1 MRVSLYV
8 VVGGFALLTGC
19 QTLDNHEVT
28 KPEAETVATENTVP
42 QYYLASPA
50 ESAQIT
56 DVWERIRQGMQLP
69 IPDQKLVNQYRDWYI
84 KNPKHLEIISERAA
98 PYMYMIVEELE
109 KRHLPIE
116 IALLPIIESAFDP
129 SASSASAASGLWQFT
144 TPMANHFGLEMNW
157 WYDGRRDVPASTV
170 AALDML
176 EYLYQKTNNNWLYAF
191 AAYNSG
197 ESRVL
202 NAIKRNEEKGLETDF
217 WSLNLPKETERYVPQ
232 LLALAEVI
240 KHADEYGISLAP
252 IENSPS
258 IEVVDIDSQIDL
270 AMAAGLANMTTL
282 ELQKLNPG
290 YNRWATSPLGPH
302 TLVLPI
308 DKSEEFKKALA
319 ETESEARVSWLRY
332 TIKPGDSIGVIAKNH
347 HTTIAAIRAA
357 NGMKNNTIVAGRH
370 LIIPVSADDKQL
382 YAISTSQKL
391 PKKTRAVTEGPQLT
405 YKVQSGDT
413 LWEIAR
419 HHKVSVKQLTA
430 WNHLS
435 KDSKLHAGQQLTI
448 IASQAPVAAEQIR
461 TVSYK
466 VKSGDSLARIAS
478 KFNVTV
484 AELLEWNSLTPS
496 QYIQPGQVLKLVV
509 DESKLSA

>member
-1 MRVSLYV
+1 MRVSLYIIA
-8 VVGGFALLTGC
+8 GGFALLAGC
-19 QTLDNHEVT
+19 QTLDNNDTNQT
-28 KPEAETVATENTVP
+28 KIEAVNTQTIVPE
-42 QYYLASPA
+42 YYLTTEAP
-50 ESAQIT
+50 SAQIT

-84 KNPKHLEIISERAA
+84 KNPQHLAIISERAA
-98 PYMYMIVEELE
+98 PYMYLIVEELE

-129 SASSASAASGLWQFT
+129 SASSTGAASGLWQFT
-144 TPMANHFGLEMNW
+144 TPMASHFGLEMNW
-157 WYDGRRDVPASTV
+157 WYDGRRDVPASTT

-176 EYLYQKTNNNWLYAF
+176 EYLYSKTNNNWLYAI

-202 NAIKRNEEKGLETDF
+202 NAIKHNEKKGLQTDF
-217 WSLNLPKETERYVPQ
+217 WSLDLPRETEQYVPR

-252 IENSPS
+252 IGNNPS

-270 AMAAGLANMTTL
+270 AMAAGFANMTTL

-319 ETESEARVSWLRY
+319 ETESEDRISWLRY
-332 TIKPGDSIGVIAKNH
+332 TIKSGDSIGNIAKQH

-357 NGMKNNTIVAGRH
+357 NGMKSNTIVTGKH
-370 LIIPVSADDKQL
+370 LIIPVDAQDKQL
-382 YAISTSQKL
+382 YALSTQQQL
-391 PKKTRAVTEGPQLT
+391 PKKSRNATTSTSIT
-405 YKVQSGDT
+405 YQVKSGDT
-413 LWEIAR
+413 LGEIAEA
-419 HHKVSVKQLTA
+419 HKVTVKQLSTWNKLAQKNKLQNGQKLMIFTPSDSQQTA
-430 WNHLS
+430 
-435 KDSKLHAGQQLTI
+435 
-448 IASQAPVAAEQIR
+448 QIR

-466 VKSGDSLARIAS
+466 VKTGDSLVRIAN
-478 KFNVTV
+478 KFNVSV
-484 AELLEWNSLTPS
+484 AELLEWNSLAQS
-496 QYIQPGQVLKLVV
+496 QYLQPGQVIKLVV

>member
-8 VVGGFALLTGC
+8 VAGGFALLAGC
-19 QTLDNHEVT
+19 QTFEPPMVNQQ
-28 KPEAETVATENTVP
+28 EAETVKTENTVP
-42 QYYLASPA
+42 QYYLATEP

-69 IPDQKLVNQYRDWYI
+69 IPDQKLIDHYRDWYI
-84 KNPKHLEIISERAA
+84 KNPKHLEVISERAA
-98 PYMYMIVEELE
+98 PYMYLIVEELE

-157 WYDGRRDVPASTV
+157 WYDGRRDVPASTI

-176 EYLYQKTNNNWLYAF
+176 EYLYEKTNNNWLYAI

-197 ESRVL
+197 ESRIL
-202 NAIKRNEEKGLETDF
+202 NAIKSNEQKGKKTDF
-217 WSLNLPKETERYVPQ
+217 WSLDLPKETERYVPQ

-240 KHADEYGISLAP
+240 KNADEYGISLAP
-252 IENSPS
+252 IDNSPT

-270 AMAAGLANMTTL
+270 AMAAGLANMTTNDL
-282 ELQKLNPG
+282 KKLNPG
-290 YNRWATSPLGPH
+290 YNHWATSPMGPH

-319 ETESEARVSWLRY
+319 ETETDARVSWLRY
-332 TIKPGDSIGVIAKNH
+332 TIKSGDSIGAIAKKH
-347 HTTIAAIRAA
+347 HTSINAIRAA
-357 NGMKNNTIVAGRH
+357 NGMKNNKIVAGRH
-370 LIIPVSADDKQL
+370 LIIPVSAEDKQL
-382 YAISTSQKL
+382 YAMSSSQTL
-391 PKKTRAVTEGPQLT
+391 PKKARSSSSGSKLT
-405 YKVQSGDT
+405 YNVKSGDT
-413 LWEIAR
+413 LSEIAQM
-419 HHKVSVKQLTA
+419 HQVTVKQLMA
-430 WNHLS
+430 WNQLKGS
-435 KDSKLHAGQQLTI
+435 NLRLGQQLTI
-448 IASQAPVAAEQIR
+448 VAPNEQTVSDKIR

-466 VKSGDSLARIAS
+466 VKSGDSLARIAN

-484 AELLEWNSLTPS
+484 AELLEWNSLSAS
-496 QYIQPGQVLKLVV
+496 QFIQPGQVLKLVV
-509 DESKLSA
+509 DESNLNA

>member
-19 QTLDNHEVT
+19 QTLDNPQVP
-28 KPEAETVATENTVP
+28 KPEAETVTTENTVP
-42 QYYLASPA
+42 QYYLATEP

-69 IPDQKLVNQYRDWYI
+69 IPDKKLVNYYRDWYI
-84 KNPKHLEIISERAA
+84 NNPKHLELISERAA
-98 PYMYMIVEELE
+98 PYMYLIVEELE
-109 KRHLPIE
+109 KRHLPI
-116 IALLPIIESAFDP
+116 A
-129 SASSASAASGLWQFT
+129 
-144 TPMANHFGLEMNW
+144 PMASHFGLEMNW
-157 WYDGRRDVPASTV
+157 WYDGRRDVPASTT

-176 EYLYQKTNNNWLYAF
+176 EYLYDKTNNNWLYAI

-202 NAIKRNEEKGLETDF
+202 NAIKRNEDKGLKTDF
-217 WSLNLPKETERYVPQ
+217 WSLDLPKETKRYVPQ

-240 KHADEYGISLAP
+240 KHADEYGITLAP
-252 IENSPS
+252 IDNSPS

-270 AMAAGLANMTTL
+270 AMAAGLANMTTN
-282 ELQKLNPG
+282 ELLKLNPG
-290 YNRWATSPLGPH
+290 YNRWATSPMGPH

-332 TIKPGDSIGVIAKNH
+332 TIKPGDSLGSIAEKH
-347 HTTIAAIRAA
+347 HTSINAIRAA
-357 NGMKNNTIVAGRH
+357 NGMKNNNIIAGRP

-382 YAISTSQKL
+382 YALSTSQKL
-391 PKKTRAVTEGPQLT
+391 PKKAAVAASGNKLT
-405 YKVQSGDT
+405 YKVKSGDS
-413 LWEIAR
+413 LWQIAQA
-419 HHKVSVKQLTA
+419 HNVSVKQLMT

-435 KDSKLHAGQQLTI
+435 KDSKLQSGQQLTI
-448 IASQAPVAAEQIR
+448 VAPQEKHDNEQIR

-466 VKSGDSLARIAS
+466 VKAGDSLARIAN
-478 KFNVTV
+478 KFKVTV
-484 AELLEWNSLTPS
+484 PELREWNGLTAS

-509 DESKLSA
+509 DESNLNT

>member
-19 QTLDNHEVT
+19 QTLDNHGVNQTVNQTEV
-28 KPEAETVATENTVP
+28 EAVTTENTVP
-42 QYYLASPA
+42 EYYLATEAP
-50 ESAQIT
+50 SAQIT

-69 IPDQKLVNQYRDWYI
+69 VPDQKLVNQYRDWYI
-84 KNPKHLEIISERAA
+84 KNPQHLAIISERAA
-98 PYMYMIVEELE
+98 PYMYLIVEELE

-144 TPMANHFGLEMNW
+144 TPMASHFGLEMNW
-157 WYDGRRDVPASTV
+157 WYDGRRDVPASTT
-170 AALDML
+170 AALDLL
-176 EYLYQKTNNNWLYAF
+176 EYLYDKTNNNWLYAI

-202 NAIKRNEEKGLETDF
+202 NAIKRNEKKGLKTDF
-217 WSLNLPKETERYVPQ
+217 WSLDLPSETERYVPQ

-240 KHADEYGISLAP
+240 KHADEYGITLAP
-252 IENSPS
+252 ISNNPS

-319 ETESEARVSWLRY
+319 ETETEDRISWLRY
-332 TIKPGDSIGVIAKNH
+332 TIKSGDSIGKIAKQH
-347 HTTIAAIRAA
+347 HTTINAIRAA
-357 NGMKNNTIVAGRH
+357 NGMKTI
-370 LIIPVSADDKQL
+370 P
-382 YAISTSQKL
+382 
-391 PKKTRAVTEGPQLT
+391 
-405 YKVQSGDT
+405 
-413 LWEIAR
+413 
-419 HHKVSVKQLTA
+419 
-430 WNHLS
+430 
-435 KDSKLHAGQQLTI
+435 
-448 IASQAPVAAEQIR
+448 
-461 TVSYK
+461 
-466 VKSGDSLARIAS
+466 
-478 KFNVTV
+478 
-484 AELLEWNSLTPS
+484 
-496 QYIQPGQVLKLVV
+496 
-509 DESKLSA
+509 

>member
-19 QTLDNHEVT
+19 QTLDNPQVP
-28 KPEAETVATENTVP
+28 KPEAETVTTENTVP
-42 QYYLASPA
+42 QYYLATEP

-69 IPDQKLVNQYRDWYI
+69 IPDKKLVNYYRDWYI
-84 KNPKHLEIISERAA
+84 NNPKHLELISERAA
-98 PYMYMIVEELE
+98 PYMYLIVEELE

-129 SASSASAASGLWQFT
+129 SASSTSAASGLWQFT
-144 TPMANHFGLEMNW
+144 TPMASHFGLEMNW
-157 WYDGRRDVPASTV
+157 WYDGRRDVPASTT

-176 EYLYQKTNNNWLYAF
+176 EYLYDKTNNNWLYAI

-202 NAIKRNEEKGLETDF
+202 NAIKRNEDKGLKTDF
-217 WSLNLPKETERYVPQ
+217 WSLDLPKETKRYVPQ

-240 KHADEYGISLAP
+240 KHADEYGITLAP
-252 IENSPS
+252 IDNSPS

-270 AMAAGLANMTTL
+270 AMAAGLANMTTN
-282 ELQKLNPG
+282 ELLKLNPG
-290 YNRWATSPLGPH
+290 YNRWATSPMGPH

-332 TIKPGDSIGVIAKNH
+332 TIKPGDSLGSIAEKH
-347 HTTIAAIRAA
+347 HTSINAIRAA
-357 NGMKNNTIVAGRH
+357 NGMKNNNIIAGRP

-382 YAISTSQKL
+382 YALSTSQKL
-391 PKKTRAVTEGPQLT
+391 PKKAAVATSGNKLT
-405 YKVQSGDT
+405 YKVKSGDS
-413 LWEIAR
+413 LWQIAQA
-419 HHKVSVKQLTA
+419 HNVSVKQLMT

-435 KDSKLHAGQQLTI
+435 KDSKLQSGQQLTI
-448 IASQAPVAAEQIR
+448 VAPQEKHDNEQIR

-466 VKSGDSLARIAS
+466 VKAGDSLARIAN
-478 KFNVTV
+478 KFKVTV
-484 AELLEWNSLTPS
+484 PELREWNGLTAS

-509 DESKLSA
+509 DESNLNT

>member
-8 VVGGFALLTGC
+8 VAGGFALLAGC

-28 KPEAETVATENTVP
+28 KPKAEIVATKKTVP
-42 QYYLASPA
+42 PQYLASPA
-50 ESAQIT
+50 ESVQIT
-56 DVWERIRQGMQLP
+56 DVWERIRQGMQLHV
-69 IPDQKLVNQYRDWYI
+69 PDQKLVNQYRDWYI
-84 KNPKHLEIISERAA
+84 DNPEHLEIISERAA

-109 KRHLPIE
+109 KRDLPIE

-129 SASSASAASGLWQFT
+129 SASSASAASGLWQIT
-144 TPMANHFGLEMNW
+144 TPMATHFGLEINW
-157 WYDGRRDVPASTV
+157 WYDGRRDVPASTI

-176 EYLYQKTNNNWLYAF
+176 EYLYEKTNNNWLYAF
-191 AAYNSG
+191 AAYNTG

-202 NAIKRNEEKGLETDF
+202 NAIKHNKKKGLKTDF
-217 WSLNLPKETERYVPQ
+217 WSLNLPNETERYVPQ

-240 KHADEYGISLAP
+240 KNADEYGINLTP

-270 AMAAGLANMTTL
+270 TIAAELANMTTP

-290 YNRWATSPLGPH
+290 YNRSATSPLGPH

-308 DKSEEFKKALA
+308 DKSEEFKKALE
-319 ETESEARVSWLRY
+319 ETESEERISWLRY
-332 TIKPGDSIGVIAKNH
+332 TIKPGDSIGLIAKNH
-347 HTTIAAIRAA
+347 HTTISSIRAA
-357 NGMKNNTIVAGRH
+357 NGMKNNTIIVGKH
-370 LIIPVSADDKQL
+370 LIIPVSVDDKQL
-382 YAISTSQKL
+382 YTLSTSQTL
-391 PKKTRAVTEGPQLT
+391 PKKTRTVATGQQLT

-413 LWEIAR
+413 LSEIAQ

-430 WNHLS
+430 WNHLN
-435 KDSKLHAGQQLTI
+435 KNSKLHAGQQLTI
-448 IASQAPVAAEQIR
+448 IAPEAPVTAEQIS

-478 KFNVTV
+478 KFSVTV
-484 AELLEWNSLTPS
+484 DELLEWNSLTRS
-496 QYIQPGQVLKLVV
+496 HYIQPGQVLKLVV
-509 DESKLSA
+509 DNSAS

>member
-1 MRVSLYV
+1 MRVSLYIA
-8 VVGGFALLTGC
+8 VGGFALLAGC
-19 QTLDNHEVT
+19 QTLDNPEVT
-28 KPEAETVATENTVP
+28 KLEAKAITKPNTVTP
-42 QYYLASPA
+42 FYLSSEV

-157 WYDGRRDVPASTV
+157 WYDGRRDVPASTI

-176 EYLYQKTNNNWLYAF
+176 EYLYDKTNNNWLYAF

-202 NAIKRNEEKGLETDF
+202 NAIKHNEAKGLKTDF
-217 WSLNLPKETERYVPQ
+217 WSLNLPKETKRYVPQ

-240 KHADEYGISLAP
+240 KHADEYGIALAP
-252 IENSPS
+252 IENTPS

-270 AMAAGLANMTTL
+270 AMAAGLANMTTM

-290 YNRWATSPLGPH
+290 YHRWATSPLGPH

-319 ETESEARVSWLRY
+319 ETESEARMSWLRY
-332 TIKPGDSIGVIAKNH
+332 TIKSGDSIGAIAKKH
-347 HTTIAAIRAA
+347 HTTVAAIRAA
-357 NGMKNNTIVAGRH
+357 NGMKNNTIVAGKH

-382 YAISTSQKL
+382 YAQSTNQKL
-391 PKKTRAVTEGPQLT
+391 PKKLRSSTNTQLT
-405 YKVQSGDT
+405 HKVQSGDT
-413 LWEIAR
+413 LWEIA
-419 HHKVSVKQLTA
+419 KKYNVTIKQLTV
-430 WNHLS
+430 WNHL
-435 KDSKLHAGQQLTI
+435 KEDSKLQTGQKL
-448 IASQAPVAAEQIR
+448 AVLAPKHTETAEHTR

-484 AELLEWNSLTPS
+484 TELLEWNSLTQS
-496 QYIQPGQVLKLVV
+496 QYLQPGQVLKLVV